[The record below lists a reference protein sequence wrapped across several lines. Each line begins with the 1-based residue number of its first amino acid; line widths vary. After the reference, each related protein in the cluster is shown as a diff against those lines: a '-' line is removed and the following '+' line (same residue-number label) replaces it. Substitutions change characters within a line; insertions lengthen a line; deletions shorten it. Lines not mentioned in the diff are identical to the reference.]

1 MKLIKK
7 FLKEMIFLIGIKYI
21 IYYLL
26 FLIACYIMFS
36 LQPFFIAKI
45 YYNNK
50 ISYIYVCFFIFS
62 FLSISILNYP
72 NNQLLQ
78 KIRKCSKQVIWN
90 NNKNKNYSFL
100 SNINVGEF
108 QNLIQ
113 EISFSS
119 RSLQYESLQSMLKSI
134 IVLLIYT
141 FLLSKFN
148 IILGFLY
155 IFLYLTYIW
164 ISVFFLSGNKKEI
177 RDVLNS
183 SSAVNS
189 FTIDF
194 FRNIDTIFS
203 KQTIELENENY
214 KNLLLN
220 EENKYFQLQR
230 KIDNSHFILQFFITF
245 ITVFLFI
252 LSVNINKK
260 NIDNSII
267 FILVYSIFNLN
278 DFGKNFLAMLEHKD
292 RLEYSLNKIGY
303 FDENC
308 KNHIFPLENMNS
320 DTIVKFENVSFS
332 YNIDEK
338 NIKETFIINYLNLN
352 IKNKEKILISG
363 NNGTGKSTLAKLIS
377 NLLINQNGIIKYN
390 YQYIQNSTDIVYYSQ
405 NMNLFDRTILEN
417 IIYPNKDF
425 DLIKIK
431 KLIKILN
438 LDTLIKT
445 ENDLFQKKPGDFG
458 KNFSGGEKQKILII
472 RSMLNP
478 KPLIIYDEINSALDS
493 KSLKAF
499 YKLLSICLNN
509 STIILISHRQENI
522 NSFSKIIYLN

>member
-245 ITVFLFI
+245 ITVFLFY
-252 LSVNINKK
+252 
-260 NIDNSII
+260 
-267 FILVYSIFNLN
+267 FIS
-278 DFGKNFLAMLEHKD
+278 
-292 RLEYSLNKIGY
+292 
-303 FDENC
+303 
-308 KNHIFPLENMNS
+308 
-320 DTIVKFENVSFS
+320 
-332 YNIDEK
+332 
-338 NIKETFIINYLNLN
+338 
-352 IKNKEKILISG
+352 
-363 NNGTGKSTLAKLIS
+363 
-377 NLLINQNGIIKYN
+377 KY
-390 YQYIQNSTDIVYYSQ
+390 Q
-405 NMNLFDRTILEN
+405 
-417 IIYPNKDF
+417 
-425 DLIKIK
+425 
-431 KLIKILN
+431 
-438 LDTLIKT
+438 
-445 ENDLFQKKPGDFG
+445 
-458 KNFSGGEKQKILII
+458 
-472 RSMLNP
+472 
-478 KPLIIYDEINSALDS
+478 
-493 KSLKAF
+493 
-499 YKLLSICLNN
+499 
-509 STIILISHRQENI
+509 
-522 NSFSKIIYLN
+522 

>member
-21 IYYLL
+21 IYYSL

-119 RSLQYESLQSMLKSI
+119 RALQYESLQSMLKSI

-177 RDVLNS
+177 KDVLNS

-230 KIDNSHFILQFFITF
+230 KINNSHFILQCFITF

-332 YNIDEK
+332 YNIDKK
-338 NIKETFIINYLNLN
+338 NMKETFIINNLNLN

-363 NNGTGKSTLAKLIS
+363 NNGTGKS
-377 NLLINQNGIIKYN
+377 
-390 YQYIQNSTDIVYYSQ
+390 
-405 NMNLFDRTILEN
+405 
-417 IIYPNKDF
+417 
-425 DLIKIK
+425 
-431 KLIKILN
+431 
-438 LDTLIKT
+438 
-445 ENDLFQKKPGDFG
+445 
-458 KNFSGGEKQKILII
+458 
-472 RSMLNP
+472 
-478 KPLIIYDEINSALDS
+478 
-493 KSLKAF
+493 
-499 YKLLSICLNN
+499 
-509 STIILISHRQENI
+509 H
-522 NSFSKIIYLN
+522 